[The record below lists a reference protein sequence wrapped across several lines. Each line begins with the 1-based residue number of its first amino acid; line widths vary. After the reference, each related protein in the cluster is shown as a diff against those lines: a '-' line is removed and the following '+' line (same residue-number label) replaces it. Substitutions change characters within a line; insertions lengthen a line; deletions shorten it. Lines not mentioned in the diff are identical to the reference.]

1 MNCRLSDLCDKE
13 IVNMKDGAILGRIGD
28 LDIETSQAKICA
40 MVVPGRLKF
49 FGLLGREED
58 IVISWDKI
66 EVIGQD
72 TILVCVEPSYTRKK
86 KRSGLFDMLR
96 SKR

>member
-13 IVNMKDGAILGRIGD
+13 IINMKDGAILGCIGD

-49 FGLLGREED
+49 FGLFGREED
-58 IVISWDKI
+58 IVIAWDKI

-72 TILVCVEPSYTRKK
+72 TILVCVEPNYARKK
-86 KRSGLFDMLR
+86 RRARLFDMLR
-96 SKR
+96 QKR